1 MQTLVVESAIAS
13 LLPDLD
19 HPPFN
24 TCGLSR
30 ALGTRTR
37 KSGIRATE
45 TVGSW
50 NTRNLILN
58 LSQLTAS
65 YQSHNH
71 QPSLKIWWIVK

>member
-30 ALGTRTR
+30 ALGTRTSPAALEQR
-37 KSGIRATE
+37 KPSDPE
-45 TVGSW
+45 TPE
-50 NTRNLILN
+50 T
-58 LSQLTAS
+58 
-65 YQSHNH
+65 
-71 QPSLKIWWIVK
+71 